1 MFYFVWI
8 PCGRRT
14 SLLIVWLDLNL
25 SFSGD
30 QIDYVTNLSVFRCD
44 IHPDLHL
51 KRFRTKETLSGVL
64 LSRLSAS
71 ASASTT
77 AIQSLPALMIISNE
91 RIVPTPSE
99 VIVKAVT
106 TDPNTGLKV
115 PFSKLFASSTDFASY
130 FHHFLHIVHIVG
142 GIDFSMVFCTLE
154 IITSAITVFLNK
166 SPQQH
171 Q

>member
-30 QIDYVTNLSVFRCD
+30 QIDYVTNLSVFCCD

-99 VIVKAVT
+99 EIVKAVT

-115 PFSKLFASSTDFASY
+115 PFSKLFPSSTMDKIKRLSY
-130 FHHFLHIVHIVG
+130 VPAALSLKHAPSVSGVSL
-142 GIDFSMVFCTLE
+142 S
-154 IITSAITVFLNK
+154 TSLKRVYVVAQTNGVN
-166 SPQQH
+166 
-171 Q
+171 

>member
-91 RIVPTPSE
+91 RIVPTPSMDKIKRLSY
-99 VIVKAVT
+99 VPAALS
-106 TDPNTGLKV
+106 LKHAPSV
-115 PFSKLFASSTDFASY
+115 SGVSLSTSLKRVYVVAQTN
-130 FHHFLHIVHIVG
+130 G

>member
-115 PFSKLFASSTDFASY
+115 PFSKLFASSTMDKIKRLSY
-130 FHHFLHIVHIVG
+130 VPAALSLKHAPSVSGVSLP
-142 GIDFSMVFCTLE
+142 
-154 IITSAITVFLNK
+154 TSLKRVYVVAQTNGVN
-166 SPQQH
+166 
-171 Q
+171 